1 MLFSSLTFLIVF
13 LPSVLLI
20 YYGLLR
26 KSLVLQNGF
35 LAVVSLLFY
44 AWGEPVYVLLM
55 LGSIFLNWLL
65 GIAIVKAPSKSY
77 KKLILVGAVTINMFI
92 LFVFKYADFLLGNVN
107 GIFHMNLPLSQIAL
121 PIGISFFTFQAMSYV
136 IDVYRDENYVQY
148 SIVKIALYISLFA
161 QLIAGP
167 IVRYH
172 DIALQINTRS
182 VNLASFSEGM
192 HRFLLGLFKKVLI
205 ANNVALVADYV
216 FNQPDGLQLPFYVY
230 WIGAVA
236 YMLQIYFDFSGYS
249 DMAIGLGKLFGFDFL
264 ENFNYP
270 YISKSVSEFWNRW
283 HMSLG
288 AWFRDYLYFPLGGS
302 RVKTKRRLVFNLAF
316 VWLFTGIW
324 HGANWT
330 FIIWGIYHGF
340 FVTLEKLFPR
350 YKIKNA
356 ATSHMITL
364 VIILF
369 GWIIFRAPS
378 VEIAWQF
385 IMHMFTFASSW
396 AMDGHTAYMMK
407 SNALFLMVG
416 MLFSMPLKLWIEKRV
431 SLQSV
436 YQWVYIILFLLML
449 LLTMSSLVK
458 SNYNPFIYFNF

>member
-1 MLFSSLTFLIVF
+1 MLFSSLTFLVVF
-13 LPSVLLI
+13 LPFVLMV

-26 KSLVLQNGF
+26 KSLKLQNSF

-44 AWGEPVYVLLM
+44 AWGEPVYVMLM
-55 LGSIFLNWLL
+55 LGSIFLNWFL
-65 GIAIVKAPSKSY
+65 GIAIVKAPTQSY
-77 KKLILVGAVTINMFI
+77 KNLILVGAVTVNMFI
-92 LFVFKYADFLLGNVN
+92 LFVFKYADFMLGNLN
-107 GIFHMNLPLSQIAL
+107 GLFHLNLPLSGIAL

-136 IDVYRDENYVQY
+136 IDVYRDERYVQY
-148 SIVKIALYISLFA
+148 SVTNIALYISLFA

-172 DIALQINTRS
+172 DIALQINNRS
-182 VNLASFSEGM
+182 VNLPGFSEGM
-192 HRFLLGLFKKVLI
+192 HRFQLGLFKKVLI

-216 FNQPDGLQLPFYVY
+216 FNQQGSVVFPFYVY
-230 WIGAVA
+230 WLGAIA

-270 YISKSVSEFWNRW
+270 YASKSISEFWNRW

-302 RVKTKRRLVFNLAF
+302 RVKTKGRLVFNLAF

-340 FVTLEKLFPR
+340 FVTLEKLYPKF
-350 YKIKNA
+350 KIKHQLFA
-356 ATSHMITL
+356 HMTTL
-364 VIILF
+364 VIVLF
-369 GWIIFRAPS
+369 GWIIFRAS
-378 VEIAWQF
+378 SMDAALQYIA
-385 IMHMFTFASSW
+385 HMFSFSSSW
-396 AMDGHTAYMMK
+396 VMDGHTAYMMSSK
-407 SNALFLMVG
+407 ALFMIAG
-416 MLFSMPLKLWIEKRV
+416 IAFSVPLKKWVENRIV
-431 SLQSV
+431 LQSF
-436 YQWVYIILFLLML
+436 YSPIYIVSFML
-449 LLTMSSLVK
+449 LLLLTVSSLVK